1 LEDALAHAFEAK
13 ERLAVNKRRALI
25 VSADTTVNDL
35 VEFLLSRA
43 EPIRVGGCVI
53 YDFNNHAFDEER
65 FLESEIPPGKCVIPF
80 SMSEVNLDLFALLP
94 PAVARL
100 PRLRFNPAAPRGGY
114 SVVQPFLPA
123 DPAEER
129 RLRLLVEE
137 VFSNPNQP

>member
-1 LEDALAHAFEAK
+1 MN
-13 ERLAVNKRRALI
+13 ERRTLI
-25 VSADTTVNDL
+25 VSANTTVNDL

-43 EPIRVGGCVI
+43 EPIRVGSCVI
-53 YDFNNHAFDEER
+53 YDFNNHLFDEER
-65 FLESEIPPGKCVIPF
+65 FLESEIPPGKYVIPF

-129 RLRLLVEE
+129 RLRLMVEE
-137 VFSNPNQP
+137 AFSNPNRL